1 MAAEPTRRD
10 EFLPTLG
17 RCLLGMAI
25 AIILG
30 CFIGYGCL
38 LMIGQDSDL
47 TISNRYLDRV
57 AAARSCFAAQG
68 LEYQQAADALRA
80 HPGVRVLRTA
90 GGEPQYWLDTV
101 QADPQALVGSNFA
114 AAIESLF
121 LNSQQALS
129 GQEDVTEQ
137 TIDDLLLYNI
147 AVDPNGC
154 VYFYLYYDP
163 LGYICLVYDNDG
175 SYAGYKDAVTVME
188 QWYLLFDYEG
198 LRG

>member
-1 MAAEPTRRD
+1 MTRDFSQRMSRRAQEIRPSGIRKFFD
-10 EFLPTLG
+10 
-17 RCLLGMAI
+17 LLGEMKDVVS
-25 AIILG
+25 LTV
-30 CFIGYGCL
+30 
-38 LMIGQDSDL
+38 GQPDFV
-47 TISNRYLDRV
+47 TPWHIR
-57 AAARSCFAAQG
+57 
-68 LEYQQAADALRA
+68 
-80 HPGVRVLRTA
+80 
-90 GGEPQYWLDTV
+90 
-101 QADPQALVGSNFA
+101 A

-154 VYFYLYYDP
+154 VHFYLYYDP

>member
-1 MAAEPTRRD
+1 MGTVFR
-10 EFLPTLG
+10 
-17 RCLLGMAI
+17 
-25 AIILG
+25 
-30 CFIGYGCL
+30 
-38 LMIGQDSDL
+38 L
-47 TISNRYLDRV
+47 TGHTV
-57 AAARSCFAAQG
+57 TPA
-68 LEYQQAADALRA
+68 
-80 HPGVRVLRTA
+80 PGVRVLRTA

-101 QADPQALVGSNFA
+101 QSDPQALVGSDFA
-114 AAIESLF
+114 DAIESLF